1 MAGMVVAAMSAIIPS
16 LIPGVAAL
24 RGSQD
29 PWLATAGLAV
39 VAAVALAMYLLIS
52 WALVRGV
59 DRRPFRALGLSVTP
73 RAAIGLLIAMAA
85 TVGMVVGASGAVQA
99 LGWGRHVDYGSY
111 DAVPALAIIV
121 NVLLLAFVLQGIG
134 EEVIFR
140 GYLLQSLSRRPVVAV
155 VVSALAFGVMRLVS
169 NGGQESMLERVCYL
183 AIPTGFALH
192 AGFHVAT
199 AVSAALGITVTGP
212 AQWVASGLVLAAAAV
227 VVGLLIPRSRWAEV
241 AVHGPYGR

>member
-1 MAGMVVAAMSAIIPS
+1 MAGMVVAAMSAILPS

-155 VVSALAFGVMRLVS
+155 VVSALAIALRTVWAAIGV
-169 NGGQESMLERVCYL
+169 
-183 AIPTGFALH
+183 H